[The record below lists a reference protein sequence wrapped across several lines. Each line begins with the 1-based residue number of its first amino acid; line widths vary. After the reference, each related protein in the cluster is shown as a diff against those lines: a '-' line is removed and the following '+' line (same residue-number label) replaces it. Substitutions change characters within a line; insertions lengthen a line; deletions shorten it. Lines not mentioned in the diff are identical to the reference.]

1 MLKLLNNPYIV
12 GCSAGLVAA
21 IAHYVNVKI
30 IKKKEEI
37 DYNEIAKVFITISLL
52 AGGGMFLYQKKGNA
66 LLKGG
71 SVNTDSSVQSAPVPN
86 NANVP
91 SVNAT
96 SNSVEN
102 ITPKNLE
109 ISDINDV
116 IHTGM
121 PGF

>member
-1 MLKLLNNPYIV
+1 MLKLLNNPYLV
-12 GCSAGLVAA
+12 GCSAGLVAT
-21 IAHYVNVKI
+21 IVHYINLKI

-37 DYNEIAKVFITISLL
+37 DYNELAKIFVLISLL
-52 AGGGMFLYQKKGNA
+52 TGGGMFLYQKKGAA

-71 SVNTDSSVQSAPVPN
+71 SVNTESSVQSAPAPN
-86 NANVP
+86 NTNVP
-91 SVNAT
+91 AVNAT